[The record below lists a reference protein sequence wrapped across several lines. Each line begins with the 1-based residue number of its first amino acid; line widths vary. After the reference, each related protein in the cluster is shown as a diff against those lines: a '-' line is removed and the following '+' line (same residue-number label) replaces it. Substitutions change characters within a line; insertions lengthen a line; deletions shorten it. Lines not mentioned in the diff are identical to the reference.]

1 MVSPISLKTAS
12 AAPKFAANTDSQP
25 NASARAMLN
34 ISDQLQKQA
43 SGTLRPH
50 LGTGCSSANS
60 PFIAL
65 NAVIRNRPEAAAP
78 VLRLLCREFATE
90 KYGLAQLYLSL
101 KTGNLNH
108 LPQAR
113 QLTIDLD
120 KICAVDSTPDKE
132 IVIDALDQLI
142 SRFVQP
148 LRLKI
153 EQGENLN
160 PRQLNQLVN
169 SSVVLL
175 KALGRISDNTVTTIG
190 KLSTSHL
197 EQLVA
202 LYNIALQIEQAI
214 DDHTSIENIRN
225 LLHRKREAILT
236 IQDAPLEL
244 ENLDKTLRGDLDV
257 VMHAVEIMGWTL
269 KFASESLQKNKDVVL
284 AAVNQN
290 GCALEFASREL
301 KNDKAVVMSAIENNC
316 MALQFASD
324 DLLKDRELAIA
335 AIKLNPISM
344 IFLGYEFQRD
354 PEIRAL
360 AFNRLSNRQPD
371 QNLWG

>member
-1 MVSPISLKTAS
+1 M
-12 AAPKFAANTDSQP
+12 
-25 NASARAMLN
+25 
-34 ISDQLQKQA
+34 
-43 SGTLRPH
+43 
-50 LGTGCSSANS
+50 
-60 PFIAL
+60 
-65 NAVIRNRPEAAAP
+65 
-78 VLRLLCREFATE
+78 
-90 KYGLAQLYLSL
+90 
-101 KTGNLNH
+101 
-108 LPQAR
+108 
-113 QLTIDLD
+113 
-120 KICAVDSTPDKE
+120 
-132 IVIDALDQLI
+132 
-142 SRFVQP
+142 
-148 LRLKI
+148 
-153 EQGENLN
+153 
-160 PRQLNQLVN
+160 
-169 SSVVLL
+169 VLL
-175 KALGRISDNTVTTIG
+175 KALGRISDNTVTTTG